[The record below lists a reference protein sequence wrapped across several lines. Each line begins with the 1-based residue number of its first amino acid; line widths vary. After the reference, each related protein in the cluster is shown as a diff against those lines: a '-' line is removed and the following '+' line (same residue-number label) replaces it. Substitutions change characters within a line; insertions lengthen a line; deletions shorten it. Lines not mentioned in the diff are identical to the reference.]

1 LPERANLKPLRP
13 IVRGVLFGLGT
24 VALAL
29 GIVGI
34 VLPILPTTPFF
45 LVAAGC
51 YLRTSERMY
60 HWLTNHPRLGK
71 PLRLYLERRAI
82 PLRVKVI
89 SLAIAWTLI
98 GASAIF
104 VVDNLWL
111 RILLLGIAVAKT
123 IFMARVKTLDEH
135 IEPPSLSCSD
145 LQLD

>member
-1 LPERANLKPLRP
+1 
-13 IVRGVLFGLGT
+13 
-24 VALAL
+24 LAL

-34 VLPILPTTPFF
+34 VLPVLPTTPFF
-45 LVAAGC
+45 MIAAGC
-51 YLRTSERMY
+51 YLRSSERMY

-104 VVDNLWL
+104 LVDSLWL
-111 RILLLGIAVAKT
+111 RILLLAVAVAKT
-123 IFMARVKTLDEH
+123 IFMALVKTLDER
-135 IEPPSLSCSD
+135 IEPSISSTSD